1 MVLLARAFGKRVVL
15 SPRSGL
21 ILDDLERSP
30 LIRSFARLLLRRC
43 HVVICQSR
51 SWRDFY
57 QSLSGLPTS
66 HFVVIPNWLD
76 TTPYLRLSR
85 PRAAPSKEVHIIYV
99 GWIETYKGV
108 YDLVEAVSLFR
119 EPLKDSRIHVCGE
132 GNESHSLRR
141 RVADAGLSHLFEFHG
156 WLNFPEKLEQLRKA
170 DVFVLPSHREG
181 LPNALLEA
189 MAAGLPVIATRV
201 GGVPEVLDEDGIGIL
216 LDPHDTMALGEALA
230 ELASKADLRVSLGK
244 RAREHVLAQYDV
256 SHLLLALD
264 RFSHIRQTLV
274 HTGQHY
280 DRRLSE
286 IFFRELQMPEPDLN
300 LEVGSGTHG
309 HQTAQVMIRLEP
321 VLMEKK
327 PAWVVVYGDVNS
339 TVASTLVCSKLQ
351 IKLAHVEAGLRSF
364 DRTMPE
370 EINRLVTDQLA
381 DLLFTP
387 SADAD
392 ENLLREGVSA
402 ARIRRVGNIMIDS
415 LVKLLPRT
423 EGVKFVGDGFDLS
436 TAFGL
441 VTLHRPANVDVP
453 ESLSRILSVLGK
465 LSQSVPLIFPIHPRT
480 QQQIEGL
487 DVCLSPQLKIMDPVG
502 YIEFLALQR
511 NAAFVITDSG
521 GGPGGDNLLRNPV
534 SDPEGKYGTAC
545 NRAAGH
551 KHAGRQ

>member
-1 MVLLARAFGKRVVL
+1 MNVL
-15 SPRSGL
+15 
-21 ILDDLERSP
+21 
-30 LIRSFARLLLRRC
+30 
-43 HVVICQSR
+43 HVVGAR
-51 SWRDFY
+51 
-57 QSLSGLPTS
+57 
-66 HFVVIPNWLD
+66 PNFMK
-76 TTPYLRLSR
+76 
-85 PRAAPSKEVHIIYV
+85 AAP
-99 GWIETYKGV
+99 
-108 YDLVEAVSLFR
+108 
-119 EPLKDSRIHVCGE
+119 
-132 GNESHSLRR
+132 
-141 RVADAGLSHLFEFHG
+141 
-156 WLNFPEKLEQLRKA
+156 
-170 DVFVLPSHREG
+170 
-181 LPNALLEA
+181 
-189 MAAGLPVIATRV
+189 
-201 GGVPEVLDEDGIGIL
+201 
-216 LDPHDTMALGEALA
+216 
-230 ELASKADLRVSLGK
+230 
-244 RAREHVLAQYDV
+244 
-256 SHLLLALD
+256 LLLALD

-402 ARIRRVGNIMIDS
+402 ERIRRVGNIMIDS

-441 VTLHRPANVDVP
+441 VTLHRPSNVDVP

-521 GGPGGDNLLRNPV
+521 GVQEETTYLGIPCLTLRENTERPVTVQQGTNTLVGNDLVLLESEVEQILDGKPKRGRVPALWDGKTGDRIASLL
-534 SDPEGKYGTAC
+534 SG
-545 NRAAGH
+545 
-551 KHAGRQ
+551 